1 MTDESSAS
9 SGSKFTGTMIWLAVL
24 LPLLC
29 SFWST
34 ILFIM
39 PAVKKQYGLYGLA
52 YPDVTWPIMKVSFL
66 LLYDSTVLLPVSIV
80 CVLAAVGLSRYAPVK
95 RRVGALLVQFLAV
108 LLILAIAVMFASAI
122 IAERKLVEGLSGGG
136 IRHVGVITG
145 K

>member
-1 MTDESSAS
+1 
-9 SGSKFTGTMIWLAVL
+9 
-24 LPLLC
+24 
-29 SFWST
+29 
-34 ILFIM
+34 M

-66 LLYDSTVLLPVSIV
+66 LLYDSTVLLPISIV
-80 CVLAAVGLSRYAPVK
+80 CVVAAVGLSRYAPVK
-95 RRVGALLVQFLAV
+95 RRIGALLVQFLAV

-145 K
+145 E